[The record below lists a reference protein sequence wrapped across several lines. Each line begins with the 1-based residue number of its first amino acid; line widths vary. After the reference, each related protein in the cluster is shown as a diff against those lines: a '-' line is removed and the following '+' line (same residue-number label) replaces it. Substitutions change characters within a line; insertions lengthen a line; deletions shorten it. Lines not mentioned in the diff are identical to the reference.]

1 VRDPREPATTDG
13 YQRPQQ
19 PWQCGLADEGPACPM
34 GPDAG
39 GHCPAMAA
47 CRPVR
52 DGERWHCNRSP
63 LRGGPCSEGPGHDG
77 ACAIVYRCT
86 PVRALRSRRGRF
98 VIGVAVAA
106 LGAAC
111 MALSGTWRN
120 DFLAPGPLSRHHAQL
135 LEGQNATMRCAQCHA
150 AGAAKVGEWWR
161 QTIGTGER
169 GVTQST
175 LCMTCHKNTID
186 REFAL
191 VAHSVGVEELQR
203 AGTGRVNPPARLE
216 DRLRDPRE
224 PIACSACHVEHQG
237 VNHNLTAMSND
248 ACQACHSDRFD
259 SFADGHPEF
268 AEWPYQRRTRIA
280 FDHASHQLK
289 HYPAEK
295 RDFACAACHQA
306 DATGD
311 RQLTA
316 SYATSCAECH
326 DKALTASLAQG
337 VPLLSLPMLDAEAL
351 AAAGQDVAPWP
362 ADATGDFEGKP
373 AMPATLLLAGDP
385 QFAEVMEAL
394 GSHLDLYDVDPD
406 DRKQLA
412 AAAGVARAVRSLA
425 DELANRG
432 QTAIG
437 DRLREVLRREVTAA
451 ELEALAAGLSPD
463 VARLYWE
470 QWFAKTPADESIDRA
485 TELAK
490 AAGGGWVRDAATLS
504 LRYRPTGHADPW
516 LRAWLDVLAEAA
528 SGPQGARFE
537 PLLRAALKPTTSG
550 QCGSCHSVE
559 RNAAGQFAIQWRP
572 FNPDEEPSRFTR
584 FNHAPHV
591 MQPQTG
597 DCTSCHRVDVNV
609 QTAANYVGD
618 DPHRFVSGFAPM
630 TKASCVACHTA
641 NAAGDNCT
649 QCHNYHGERVPAS
662 TPSPAL
668 PSRGREPDGARA
680 F

>member
-19 PWQCGLADEGPACPM
+19 PWQCGLSDEGPACPM

-47 CRPVR
+47 CRPVK
-52 DGERWHCNRSP
+52 DGERWHCNRSS
-63 LRGGPCSEGPGHDG
+63 LRGGPCDEGPGHDG

-98 VIGVAVAA
+98 VLGVAVAA

-111 MALSGTWRN
+111 MALSGSWRN

-135 LEGQNATMRCAQCHA
+135 LEGQNATMRCVQCHA
-150 AGAAKVGEWWR
+150 VGAAKVGEWWR
-161 QTIGTGER
+161 QTISTGER

-175 LCMTCHKNTID
+175 LCMACHQNSID

-191 VAHSVGVEELQR
+191 AAHSVGVEALQVE
-203 AGTGRVNPPARLE
+203 GTGGITPPDRWG
-216 DRLRDPRE
+216 DRLRDPRQA
-224 PIACSACHVEHQG
+224 IACSACHVEHQG
-237 VNHNLTAMSND
+237 VEHNLTAISND
-248 ACQACHSDRFD
+248 ACQACHREQFD

-268 AEWPYQRRTRIA
+268 ATWPYERRTRIA
-280 FDHASHQLK
+280 FDHASHQMK

-306 DATGD
+306 DASGE

-326 DKALTASLAQG
+326 DKALTASLAEG
-337 VPLLSLPMLDAEAL
+337 VPLLALPMLDVESL
-351 AAAGQDVAPWP
+351 AAAGQDVTPWP
-362 ADATGDFEGKP
+362 PDATGDFEGKP
-373 AMPATLLLAGDP
+373 PAPAMLLLAADPEFAAAAEVLGP
-385 QFAEVMEAL
+385 QF
-394 GSHLDLYDVDPD
+394 DLYDVAAD
-406 DRKQLA
+406 DAQQLSAVA
-412 AAAGVARAVRSLA
+412 AVAKAIRALA
-425 DELANRG
+425 DDLAQRG

-437 DRLREVLRREVTAA
+437 ARLGEVLGREVSEA

-463 VARLYWE
+463 VARLFWE
-470 QWFAKTPADESIDRA
+470 QWFAKTQADAGETGDRA

-490 AAGGGWVRDAATLS
+490 AAAGGWVRDAATLS
-504 LRYRPTGHADPW
+504 LRYRPIGHADPW
-516 LRAWLDVLAEAA
+516 LRAWLDVLGEAS
-528 SGPQGARFE
+528 SGPRGARFE
-537 PLLRAALKPTTSG
+537 PLLRASLKPTAPG

-559 RNAAGQFAIQWRP
+559 RNLAGQLVMQWRP
-572 FNPDEEPSRFTR
+572 FNAGDEPRGFTR

-591 MQPQTG
+591 MQSQTG
-597 DCTSCHRVDVNV
+597 DCASCHRVDGNA
-609 QTAANYVGD
+609 QTAANYSTD
-618 DPHRFVSGFAPM
+618 DPHRFVTGFAPM

-641 NAAGDNCT
+641 NAAGDSCT
-649 QCHNYHGERVPAS
+649 QCHTYHGR
-662 TPSPAL
+662 
-668 PSRGREPDGARA
+668 
-680 F
+680 